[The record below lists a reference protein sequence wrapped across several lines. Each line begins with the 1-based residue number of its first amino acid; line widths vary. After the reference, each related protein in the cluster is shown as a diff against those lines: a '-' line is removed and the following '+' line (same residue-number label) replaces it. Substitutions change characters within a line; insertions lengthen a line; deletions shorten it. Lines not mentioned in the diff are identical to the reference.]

1 MSALHYQSPE
11 SMTALPLI
19 PQATPRKSKR
29 RSARVLATA
38 SAVVT
43 PIFEA
48 VPVAIP
54 KGRASNRT
62 FTVIVSLILGIGF
75 VLTLQFQV
83 MAGAASFKK
92 HALEIQLSNLSAK
105 QQALE
110 SEVALGESPDQL
122 MTSARKLGMVP
133 ASNPVFIR
141 LSDHKVLGKP
151 IPAEARTFK

>member
-11 SMTALPLI
+11 SLPVV
-19 PQATPRKSKR
+19 PARKSQVRAKKVR
-29 RSARVLATA
+29 ATA

-48 VPVAIP
+48 VPVTIP
-54 KGRASNRT
+54 QGRASSRT
-62 FTVIVSLILGIGF
+62 FTWIIAGIMSFGI

-92 HALEIQLSNLSAK
+92 QSLKVTLSDLAAER
-105 QQALE
+105 QALE
-110 SEVALGESPDQL
+110 SEVALGESPDKL
-122 MTSARKLGMVP
+122 MTKARKLGMVP
-133 ASNPVFIR
+133 AAAPVFIR